1 MSITVDMLLQLPI
14 MKEYS
19 TIICGSGYTNEVQ
32 YVTVAEASSINFS
45 NLGDKI
51 FVLTTL
57 SNYHD
62 SL

>member
-32 YVTVAEASSINFS
+32 
-45 NLGDKI
+45 
-51 FVLTTL
+51 
-57 SNYHD
+57 
-62 SL
+62 